1 MIQMPSVRPVPWAA
15 TSGGVQAVSPV
26 RPAQSVVGGKQEATD
41 PAAREQ
47 SNVPAGTSSTAG
59 SSQADQAATRRVSG
73 SPNAQPMDLARER
86 ELQREQARKIEE
98 QADRDREA
106 IERLRE
112 VLTNVWEASAA
123 VVEQALNEGNE
134 GSLTS
139 DTSPD
144 LGALAGMQR
153 ARRPLVSA
161 DKSLSQTLAQG
172 GAANLP
178 GDPPTA
184 DGTVNS
190 ADANGTGTAP
200 VLAYDERGLGNP
212 DRPGAGQIIS
222 QRV

>member
-1 MIQMPSVRPVPWAA
+1 MIQMPSVRSVPWAA
-15 TSGGVQAVSPV
+15 TSGGVQAVSPA
-26 RPAQSVVGGKQEATD
+26 RPTQPVAGVKQDAAD

-59 SSQADQAATRRVSG
+59 SSQADQAATRRVTG

-86 ELQREQARKIEE
+86 ELQREQARKLEE

-134 GSLTS
+134 ASNGTS
-139 DTSPD
+139 SD
-144 LGALAGMQR
+144 LGELAGMQR
-153 ARRPLVSA
+153 GRRPLLAA
-161 DKSLSQTLAQG
+161 DKSLSQTLMQG
-172 GAANLP
+172 GAVPVP
-178 GDPPTA
+178 GDPS
-184 DGTVNS
+184 TVGGLLNS
-190 ADANGTGTAP
+190 AEANGTGA
-200 VLAYDERGLGNP
+200 VLAYDERGQGNP
-212 DRPGAGQIIS
+212 DRPGAGQIIN

>member
-26 RPAQSVVGGKQEATD
+26 RPAQQVAGRKPEATD
-41 PAAREQ
+41 PAVREQ
-47 SNVPAGTSSTAG
+47 SNVSAGTASTAG
-59 SSQADQAATRRVSG
+59 SSQTDQAATRRVTG
-73 SPNAQPMDLARER
+73 SPNSQPMDLARER
-86 ELQREQARKIEE
+86 ELQREQARKLEE

-123 VVEQALNEGNE
+123 VVEQALGESNE

-144 LGALAGMQR
+144 LGALAGLQR
-153 ARRPLVSA
+153 ARRPLMSA
-161 DKSLSQTLAQG
+161 DQSLSQALAQNG
-172 GAANLP
+172 PAPPP
-178 GDPPTA
+178 GNPSMA
-184 DGTVNS
+184 EGMV
-190 ADANGTGTAP
+190 NGTEANSTGT
-200 VLAYDERGLGNP
+200 VLAYDERGQGSP

>member
-1 MIQMPSVRPVPWAA
+1 MIQMPSVRSVPWAA

-26 RPAQSVVGGKQEATD
+26 RPTQPVVGAKQDAAD

-59 SSQADQAATRRVSG
+59 SSQADKAATRRVTG

-86 ELQREQARKIEE
+86 ELQREQARKLEE

-134 GSLTS
+134 AGNGTS
-139 DTSPD
+139 SD
-144 LGALAGMQR
+144 LGELAGMQR
-153 ARRPLVSA
+153 GRRPLLAA
-161 DKSLSQTLAQG
+161 DKSLSQTLMQG
-172 GAANLP
+172 GAVPLP
-178 GDPPTA
+178 GDPSTV
-184 DGTVNS
+184 DGLLNGAEAT
-190 ADANGTGTAP
+190 GTGA

-212 DRPGAGQIIS
+212 DRPGAGQIIN

>member
-15 TSGGVQAVSPV
+15 TSGGVQAVSPI
-26 RPAQSVVGGKQEATD
+26 RPAQPVASGKQEATD
-41 PAAREQ
+41 PAVREQ
-47 SNVPAGTSSTAG
+47 SNVSAGTSSTAG
-59 SSQADQAATRRVSG
+59 SSQADQAATRRVTG

-123 VVEQALNEGNE
+123 VVEQALSDGNE
-134 GSLTS
+134 GGLTS

-144 LGALAGMQR
+144 QGALAGMQR

-161 DKSLSQTLAQG
+161 DKSLSQALTQG
-172 GAANLP
+172 GASPLP
-178 GDPPTA
+178 GDPSAA
-184 DGTVNS
+184 DGSVGG
-190 ADANGTGTAP
+190 ADANGTAP

-212 DRPGAGQIIS
+212 ERPGAGQIIS

>member
-26 RPAQSVVGGKQEATD
+26 RPAQQVAGGKPEATD

-47 SNVPAGTSSTAG
+47 SNVSAGTSSTAG
-59 SSQADQAATRRVSG
+59 SSQADQAATRRVTG

-86 ELQREQARKIEE
+86 ELQREQARKLEE

-123 VVEQALNEGNE
+123 VVEQALGDGNEGN
-134 GSLTS
+134 LTS

-144 LGALAGMQR
+144 LGALAGLQR
-153 ARRPLVSA
+153 ARRPLMSA
-161 DKSLSQTLAQG
+161 DKSLSQALAQNG
-172 GAANLP
+172 SMPLS
-178 GDPPTA
+178 GDPSTAEGMVNGA
-184 DGTVNS
+184 DG
-190 ADANGTGTAP
+190 NGTVT
-200 VLAYDERGLGNP
+200 VLAYDERGQGNP